1 MQASIKTALITGS
14 QRLIY
19 SASSQLESEVLLAH
33 ILKKD
38 RSYLR
43 AWPEKVLS
51 QEQYNTFIQLI
62 NQRLEGQPIAYIL
75 GEKEFW
81 SRSFN
86 VSSGVLIP
94 RPETE
99 LLIDIIQQKFQ
110 PERSLSILDLGTG
123 SGAIAITLACEFS
136 NADILAVDQSAS
148 ALSVAQSNARRHNA
162 QHIEFVC
169 SNWFEQLPA
178 RKFDLIVSNPPY
190 ICASDAHLK
199 QGDVR
204 FEPSTALISKQHGL
218 HDIKLIISK
227 AASFLNP
234 SGYLLF
240 EHGYQQG
247 SDVKNLLD
255 LAGFKCI
262 QQFQDLQGHCRATIG
277 QK

>member
-218 HDIKLIISK
+218 HDIKLITSK